1 MDHTSVK
8 LVQQTRY
15 PWDGAVKMTVTPR
28 QSGDFTIHV
37 RIPDWARNAAVP
49 TDLYRFADRNDES
62 VILKV
67 NGKLVPIRLEKGYVA
82 LNRRWNEGDVIEL
95 YLPMPIRRVIA
106 NPAVEADRGRIAL
119 QRGPIVFCAEW
130 PGHSGR
136 PRAQL
141 DAASQRHPDRRV
153 PAGAVQRR
161 RQDHGPCH
169 ELGLRR
175 RLIPVSTGIC
185 QTLTNLRYA
194 CFGNQLFGW
203 DQFVRL

>member
-62 VILKV
+62 VVLKV

-130 PGHSGR
+130 PDTPDGHVR
-136 PRAQL
+136 NLMLPRNA
-141 DAASQRHPDRRV
+141 
-153 PAGAVQRR
+153 
-161 RQDHGPCH
+161 
-169 ELGLRR
+169 
-175 RLIPVSTGIC
+175 
-185 QTLTNLRYA
+185 TLTAEFRPE
-194 CFGNQLFGW
+194 LFNGV
-203 DQFVRL
+203 VRITGRAMSLASAGGLSQ

>member
-1 MDHTSVK
+1 MPAYVYAQRGADLYVNLFVDSSSDIRMDHTSVK

-37 RIPDWARNAAVP
+37 RIPGWARNEAVP

-62 VILKV
+62 VVLKV

-130 PGHSGR
+130 PDTPDGHVR
-136 PRAQL
+136 NLMLPRNA
-141 DAASQRHPDRRV
+141 
-153 PAGAVQRR
+153 
-161 RQDHGPCH
+161 
-169 ELGLRR
+169 
-175 RLIPVSTGIC
+175 
-185 QTLTNLRYA
+185 TLTAEFRPE
-194 CFGNQLFGW
+194 LFNGV
-203 DQFVRL
+203 VRITGRAMSLASAGGLSQ

>member
-8 LVQQTRY
+8 LVQQTRS

-37 RIPDWARNAAVP
+37 RIPGWARNAAVP

-130 PGHSGR
+130 PDTPDGHVRNLMLPRNAILTAEFR
-136 PRAQL
+136 PELLNGVVRITDRAMSL
-141 DAASQRHPDRRV
+141 AS
-153 PAGAVQRR
+153 AG
-161 RQDHGPCH
+161 
-169 ELGLRR
+169 GL
-175 RLIPVSTGIC
+175 SH
-185 QTLTNLRYA
+185 
-194 CFGNQLFGW
+194 
-203 DQFVRL
+203 

>member
-1 MDHTSVK
+1 MPAYVYAQRGADLYVNLFVDSSSDIRMDHTSVK

-37 RIPDWARNAAVP
+37 RIPGWARNAAVP

-62 VILKV
+62 VVLKV

-130 PGHSGR
+130 PDTPDGHVR
-136 PRAQL
+136 NLMLPRNA
-141 DAASQRHPDRRV
+141 
-153 PAGAVQRR
+153 
-161 RQDHGPCH
+161 
-169 ELGLRR
+169 
-175 RLIPVSTGIC
+175 
-185 QTLTNLRYA
+185 TLTAEFRPE
-194 CFGNQLFGW
+194 LFNGV
-203 DQFVRL
+203 VRITGRAMSLASAGGLSQ